1 MALQLLVENLLP
13 IDPQS
18 SVPEAVMLL
27 REQRMVLS
35 FTRNNVEITTLLAQF
50 GLYNPHPLTFT
61 DLMLGVDEEEDG
73 GKCNIVFP

>member
-1 MALQLLVENLLP
+1 MAIQLLVEILLP

-27 REQRMVLS
+27 REQPMVLF
-35 FTRNNVEITTLLAQF
+35 FTRNSVEITTLLAQF
-50 GLYNPHPLTFT
+50 GLYNPHPLTIT
-61 DLMLGVDEEEDG
+61 DLMLGIDEEDDG

>member
-1 MALQLLVENLLP
+1 LALQLLVEFLLP

-27 REQRMVLS
+27 REQPMVL
-35 FTRNNVEITTLLAQF
+35 FTRNSVEITTLLAQF
-50 GLYNPHPLTFT
+50 GLYNPHPLTIT
-61 DLMLGVDEEEDG
+61 DLMLGIDEEDDG

>member
-1 MALQLLVENLLP
+1 LALQLLVEILLP

-27 REQRMVLS
+27 REQPMVLS

-50 GLYNPHPLTFT
+50 GLYNPPPLTIA
-61 DLMLGVDEEEDG
+61 DLMLGIDEEDDG

>member
-1 MALQLLVENLLP
+1 MALQLLVEFLLP

>member
-1 MALQLLVENLLP
+1 LALQLLVENLLP

>member
-1 MALQLLVENLLP
+1 LALQLLVEILLP

-27 REQRMVLS
+27 REQPMVLS

-50 GLYNPHPLTFT
+50 GLYNPPPLTIT
-61 DLMLGVDEEEDG
+61 DLMLGSDEEDDG